1 MLRLGIAGIG
11 AIAGD
16 YIGLI
21 VGGKVRDVALT
32 ALCSRNE
39 AHIREVAQ
47 RHGLQAAAFTDYG
60 AMLRSGQV
68 DAILIC
74 TPHAQHPEM
83 TRQALEAGLHVLVE
97 KPVGIFS
104 DEVAE
109 ILPVLAERPELVF
122 GVMYNR
128 RAAQAYRHVKNL
140 VQSGELGE
148 LVRCSW
154 IITDLYRTEAYYT
167 SGAWRGTWQGEGG
180 GLLMTQASHQ
190 LDLMQW
196 ICGMPVSVLARCS
209 TIGRPIQVEN
219 EAELFLTYLNGAHGH
234 FIASAHECPG
244 TNLLEI
250 CGTRGRISV
259 RDDSEVE
266 IIRLEEDERT
276 FARSCPSPFEQV
288 SGTVERLTFDDRNNK
303 AQQAATIQNFVAAAQ
318 GAGPIQCSLEEG
330 LRSLQIIHGA
340 YLSHWMGR
348 TVTLPG
354 DERVFCRILNRTGAS
369 MAIGHGPL

>member
-1 MLRLGIAGIG
+1 M
-11 AIAGD
+11 
-16 YIGLI
+16 
-21 VGGKVRDVALT
+21 
-32 ALCSRNE
+32 
-39 AHIREVAQ
+39 
-47 RHGLQAAAFTDYG
+47 
-60 AMLRSGQV
+60 
-68 DAILIC
+68 
-74 TPHAQHPEM
+74 
-83 TRQALEAGLHVLVE
+83 LVE
-97 KPVGIFS
+97 KPVGIFA

-109 ILPVLAERPELVF
+109 ILPVLAERPELVC

-250 CGTRGRISV
+250 CGRGAG
-259 RDDSEVE
+259 
-266 IIRLEEDERT
+266 
-276 FARSCPSPFEQV
+276 FP
-288 SGTVERLTFDDRNNK
+288 SGTIARWKSSAWRRTS
-303 AQQAATIQNFVAAAQ
+303 APSQ
-318 GAGPIQCSLEEG
+318 GPARP
-330 LRSLQIIHGA
+330 
-340 YLSHWMGR
+340 
-348 TVTLPG
+348 P
-354 DERVFCRILNRTGAS
+354 LNRSPGRWSA
-369 MAIGHGPL
+369 